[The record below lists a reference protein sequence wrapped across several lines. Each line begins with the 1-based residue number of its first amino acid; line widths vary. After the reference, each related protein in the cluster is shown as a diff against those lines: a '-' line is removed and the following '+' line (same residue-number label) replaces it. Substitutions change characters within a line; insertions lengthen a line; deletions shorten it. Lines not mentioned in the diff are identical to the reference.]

1 MIMNQEIPATH
12 PALRVEVITLFPRMI
27 DGPLAESVLGKAQ
40 QRGLLRVRSR
50 DLRPY
55 GTGKHQITDDTPYGG
70 GAGMV
75 MKPEPIVAA
84 IEEARSTLARES
96 LANPPHVILLDPQ
109 GAPFNQAAARRL
121 SGHSAL
127 IFVCG
132 RYEGV
137 DERVRRYVDESL
149 SVGDFVLTGG
159 EFATLCIIDAVA
171 RLLPGV
177 LGNELSA
184 TSESFAEGLL
194 EGPQYTRPVEFRGD
208 RVPEVLLSGDHAR
221 IARWRLRE
229 ALDRTRKVR
238 PDALKAAFLGPEAT
252 KALRE
257 LQSEPRQCI
266 GAPPEAVPGGI
277 VGASTSPADGT
288 PDARP
293 GESRSDG
300 VNDAQAGD

>member
-1 MIMNQEIPATH
+1 
-12 PALRVEVITLFPRMI
+12 MI

-40 QRGLLRVRSR
+40 QRGLLQVRSR

-55 GTGKHQITDDTPYGG
+55 GIGKHQITDDTPYGG

-75 MKPEPIVAA
+75 MKPEPLVAA
-84 IEEARSTLARES
+84 IEEARATLSAE
-96 LANPPHVILLDPQ
+96 APQTAAHVILMDPQ
-109 GAPFNQAAARRL
+109 GARFDQAAARRL
-121 SGHSAL
+121 SSKSAL

-137 DERVRRYVDESL
+137 DERVRPFVDESL

-159 EFATLCIIDAVA
+159 EFATLCVIDAVA
-171 RLLPGV
+171 RLIPGV

-184 TSESFAEGLL
+184 TTESFSEGLL
-194 EGPQYTRPVEFRGD
+194 EGPQYTRPVEFRGV
-208 RVPEVLLSGDHAR
+208 RVPEVLLSGDHAK

-229 ALDRTRKVR
+229 ALDRTRTVR
-238 PDALKAAFLGPEAT
+238 PDALEAVSLGPEAT
-252 KALRE
+252 KTLRE

-266 GAPPEAVPGGI
+266 GAPPEAVPGEV
-277 VGASTSPADGT
+277 VGLSTPPSDGA
-288 PDARP
+288 PDAGP
-293 GESRSDG
+293 GESRSHG